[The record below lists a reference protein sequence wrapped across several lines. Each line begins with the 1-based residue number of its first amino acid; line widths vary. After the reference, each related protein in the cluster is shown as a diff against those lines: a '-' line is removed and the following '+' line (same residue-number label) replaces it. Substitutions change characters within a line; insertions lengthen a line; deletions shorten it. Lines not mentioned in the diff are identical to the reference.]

1 MIFAIGDLHFDYTK
15 EKPMNI
21 FGDNWENHEE
31 KIIENWKKMVKDD
44 DLVLLPGDISWALKL
59 DTASLDLKRI
69 DELPGIKIISKG
81 NHDYWWSSL
90 NKMNNLGYK
99 TIHFIHNT
107 SFEYKNYSICG
118 TRGWAARDSFEFSEN
133 DEKIYL
139 REVQRLKNSLDS
151 CVNKKIIAM
160 IHYPPFNQDLS
171 LNEFSQ
177 MLADY
182 KVEKCVYG
190 HLHGKG
196 HKFSY
201 EGEIEGVDYNFVAS
215 DYLDFN
221 LKIIEED

>member
-99 TIHFIHNT
+99 TIHFIHNN

-151 CVNKKIIAM
+151 CANKKIIAM

-201 EGEIEGVDYNFVAS
+201 EGEMKCVDYNFVAS

>member
-44 DLVLLPGDISWALKL
+44 DLVLLPGDISWALRL

-99 TIHFIHNT
+99 TIHFIHNN

-151 CVNKKIIAM
+151 SVNKKIIAM

-177 MLADY
+177 MLTDY

-201 EGEIEGVDYNFVAS
+201 EGEMEGVDYNFVAS

>member
-1 MIFAIGDLHFDYTK
+1 M
-15 EKPMNI
+15 
-21 FGDNWENHEE
+21 
-31 KIIENWKKMVKDD
+31 
-44 DLVLLPGDISWALKL
+44 
-59 DTASLDLKRI
+59 
-69 DELPGIKIISKG
+69 
-81 NHDYWWSSL
+81 
-90 NKMNNLGYK
+90 
-99 TIHFIHNT
+99 
-107 SFEYKNYSICG
+107 
-118 TRGWAARDSFEFSEN
+118 
-133 DEKIYL
+133 
-139 REVQRLKNSLDS
+139 DS

-201 EGEIEGVDYNFVAS
+201 EGEMEGVDYNFVAS

>member
-1 MIFAIGDLHFDYTK
+1 
-15 EKPMNI
+15 
-21 FGDNWENHEE
+21 
-31 KIIENWKKMVKDD
+31 MVKDD

-99 TIHFIHNT
+99 TIHFIHNN

-201 EGEIEGVDYNFVAS
+201 EGEMEGVDYNFVAS

>member
-21 FGDNWENHEE
+21 FGDNWKNHEE

-90 NKMNNLGYK
+90 NKMNNLGYN
-99 TIHFIHNT
+99 TIHFIHNN

-201 EGEIEGVDYNFVAS
+201 EGEMEGVDYNFVAS

>member
-90 NKMNNLGYK
+90 NKMNNLGYN
-99 TIHFIHNT
+99 TIHFIHNN

-201 EGEIEGVDYNFVAS
+201 DGEMEGVDYNFVAS

>member
-1 MIFAIGDLHFDYTK
+1 M
-15 EKPMNI
+15 
-21 FGDNWENHEE
+21 
-31 KIIENWKKMVKDD
+31 
-44 DLVLLPGDISWALKL
+44 PGDISWALKL
-59 DTASLDLKRI
+59 DTAAYDLKRI
-69 DELPGIKIISKG
+69 DDLPGIKIISKG

-99 TIHFIHNT
+99 TINFIHNN
-107 SFEYKNYSICG
+107 SFEYKGYSICG

-160 IHYPPFNQDLS
+160 IHYPPFNQDLGV
-171 LNEFSQ
+171 NEFSQ
-177 MLADY
+177 TLSDY

-201 EGEIEGVDYNFVAS
+201 EGDLEGVDYHFVAS
-215 DYLDFN
+215 DFLDFK

>member
-1 MIFAIGDLHFDYTK
+1 MIYAIADLHLDASG
-15 EKPMNI
+15 EKPMDI
-21 FGDNWENHEE
+21 FGENWIDHDK
-31 KIIENWKKMVKDD
+31 KIIKSWNENIKDD
-44 DLVLLPGDISWALKL
+44 DLVLLPGDISWGLKL
-59 DTASLDLKRI
+59 EDAISDLEFI
-69 DELPGIKIISKG
+69 DSLPGTKIITKG

-99 TIHFIHNT
+99 TINFIHNN
-107 SFEYKNYSICG
+107 SFEYKGYSICG

-160 IHYPPFNQDLS
+160 IHYPPFNQDLGV
-171 LNEFSQ
+171 NEFSQ
-177 MLADY
+177 TLSDY

-201 EGEIEGVDYNFVAS
+201 EGDLEGVDYHFVAS
-215 DYLDFN
+215 DFLDFK

>member
-1 MIFAIGDLHFDYTK
+1 MIFAIGDLHFDYTQ

-21 FGDNWENHEE
+21 FGDNWENPEE
-31 KIIENWKKMVKDD
+31 KIIENWKEVVRED

-59 DTASLDLKRI
+59 DTAAYDLKRI

-90 NKMNNLGYK
+90 NKMNNHGYK
-99 TIHFIHNT
+99 TINFIHNN
-107 SFEYKNYSICG
+107 SFEYKGYSICG

-133 DEKIYL
+133 DEKIYP

-160 IHYPPFNQDLS
+160 IHYPPFNQDLGV
-171 LNEFSQ
+171 NEFSQ
-177 MLADY
+177 TLSDY

-201 EGEIEGVDYNFVAS
+201 EGDLEGVDYHFVAS
-215 DYLDFN
+215 DFLDFK

>member
-1 MIFAIGDLHFDYTK
+1 MIFAIGDLHFDYTQ

-31 KIIENWKKMVKDD
+31 KIIENWKEVVRED

-59 DTASLDLKRI
+59 DTAAYDLKRI

-99 TIHFIHNT
+99 TINFIHNN
-107 SFEYKNYSICG
+107 SFEYKGYS
-118 TRGWAARDSFEFSEN
+118 RGWAARDSFEFSEN

-160 IHYPPFNQDLS
+160 IHYPPFNQDLGV
-171 LNEFSQ
+171 NEFSQ
-177 MLADY
+177 TLSDY

-201 EGEIEGVDYNFVAS
+201 EGDLEGVDYHFVAS
-215 DYLDFN
+215 DFLDFK